1 MDEEVSFAP
10 AAASS
15 ALQPPGAASSIRG
28 RQGNQMATTLL
39 KVDGVTKRFGAFI
52 AVNTVSF
59 EVYEGEVLGIAG
71 PNGSGKS
78 TLFNILTAIP
88 SGPDAGAISFAGRPI
103 AGLKPFEI
111 ARLGLVRTF
120 QKDSDFKTLSAFDN
134 VMMGTW
140 CCREMPAAEKK
151 TRVAGALE
159 RVGFDPAREGRPA
172 GDLSVFDKKLLMIA
186 SALVSGPRLLMLDE
200 PASGLT
206 KPEIDALRDLLGGL
220 NRDGL
225 TIVVI
230 EHVLPLL
237 MAVAQRLIVLNEG
250 SILSQGDPQTV
261 VGDERVIAAY
271 LGGQASH
278 ARAS

>member
-1 MDEEVSFAP
+1 MAEEVRLP
-10 AAASS
+10 AAAN
-15 ALQPPGAASSIRG
+15 AAAGLPDRPEAS
-28 RQGNQMATTLL
+28 QENQMASILL
-39 KVDGVTKRFGAFI
+39 DVSHVTKRFGAFV
-52 AVNTVSF
+52 AVNDVTFDVR
-59 EVYEGEVLGIAG
+59 EGEVLGIAG

-78 TLFNILTAIP
+78 TLFNILTGIP
-88 SGPDAGAISFAGRPI
+88 FGRDAGEIRFRDQSVGR
-103 AGLKPFEI
+103 LKPFEI

-140 CCREMPAAEKK
+140 CCGPISASQKRDLAVAALDK
-151 TRVAGALE
+151 VGFALE
-159 RVGFDPAREGRPA
+159 RIHLVA
-172 GDLSVFDKKLLMIA
+172 GDLSVFDRKLLMIA
-186 SALVSGPRLLMLDE
+186 SALVSSPHLLMLDE

-206 KPEIDALRDLLGGL
+206 KPEIDALRDLLIEL
-220 NRDGL
+220 NAGGL

-250 SILSQGDPQTV
+250 RILSQGDPQTV
-261 VGDERVIAAY
+261 VRDARVISAY

-278 ARAS
+278 AHAS

>member
-1 MDEEVSFAP
+1 M
-10 AAASS
+10 AA
-15 ALQPPGAASSIRG
+15 
-28 RQGNQMATTLL
+28 TLL
-39 KVDGVTKRFGAFI
+39 KVEAVTKRFGAFV
-52 AVNTVSF
+52 AVNAVSF

-78 TLFNILTAIP
+78 TLFNVLTAIP
-88 SGPDAGAISFAGRPI
+88 YGRDEGEVAFAGQAI
-103 AGLKPFEI
+103 ASLRPFEI

-140 CCREMPAAEKK
+140 CCENISAAEKRS
-151 TRVAGALE
+151 RVAAALE
-159 RVGFDPAREGRPA
+159 RVGFDTARKDRPA

-186 SALVSGPRLLMLDE
+186 SALVSAPRLLMLDE

-206 KPEIDALRDLLGGL
+206 KPEIDTLRDLLHGL

-261 VGDERVIAAY
+261 VRDERVIAAY

-278 ARAS
+278 ASAS